1 MLKDTIE
8 QNNYME
14 LIDTVNVS
22 ERNKEIVKKI
32 YSWN

>member
-22 ERNKEIVKKI
+22 ERNKEIVK
-32 YSWN
+32 NT

>member
-32 YSWN
+32 HSWN